1 MELILI
7 QASVTIKVNYFKKK
21 NESVHLRNWLLEE
34 RNSVC
39 MVTRERM
46 LSVQTERTALF
57 FPQVTMFSV
66 VSI

>member
-7 QASVTIKVNYFKKK
+7 QASVTIKVNYFKK
-21 NESVHLRNWLLEE
+21 NESIHLRNWLLEE